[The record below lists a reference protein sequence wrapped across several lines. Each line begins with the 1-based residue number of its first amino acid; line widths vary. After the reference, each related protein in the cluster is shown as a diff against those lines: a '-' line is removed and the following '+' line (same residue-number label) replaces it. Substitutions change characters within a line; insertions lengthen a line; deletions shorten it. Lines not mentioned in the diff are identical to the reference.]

1 MSILNIRK
9 KFADGGLDSGYYQ
22 YTPNYSGLQQA
33 YLEHLGNQSKGSLNS
48 IYKNIFKEPEDFYT
62 SYDEKGNEIKI
73 PVDPLS
79 AYRLT
84 GFDPTTGQ
92 RSTTGET
99 VPVTKAEYFNKEV
112 LDPNL
117 FGMVNYAADP
127 ESYLGYRQG
136 ISDLINSDFA
146 SNTLKYENLYPGYSP
161 RTLKNELENA
171 LSTADSA
178 QLNFLKKNNPK
189 LYDQLMTG
197 VDPNYAR
204 YTPFTARRGEDIFNE
219 VLGKDQSIHDYLS
232 KQNKLYGLS
241 TDELFNYKP
250 YKILEEKNEIPT
262 VDPFSG
268 QQVSAQDQT
277 AFTQPQADIFPQQ
290 ESTGLNY
297 LMGMPDSDPSPV
309 SNLGRQDILNLLT
322 SNFNNLDL
330 QTMNEIRNNPGSF
343 TIENPY
349 LQAART
355 GIQSLSPGKVMS
367 DVGEGLSTIYHGT
380 ADPSKAFS
388 GSKFFA
394 TPDYQTALQ
403 YAKEG
408 ALRGTSIGNATGD
421 VLRATAPTSQIQD
434 LLKRGLTG
442 TREIVLDP
450 QAAQKLFLQGS
461 GNLVETG
468 SLASRLGRKAFQAL
482 PAVGAGLAGLDAY
495 QRFNQGD
502 YIGAGLGAA
511 SAIPGIGLPAT
522 AAQILYDVVYKPNQ
536 RN

>member
-1 MSILNIRK
+1 MINRGRIGFQEGSTDPRGDFIKSKIS
-9 KFADGGLDSGYYQ
+9 SGSDKYQ
-22 YTPNYSGLQQA
+22 YLKNISKKYGYNLADALDLLYNYEIEHPKNLSKDPNYTINRLPG
-33 YLEHLGNQSKGSLNS
+33 
-48 IYKNIFKEPEDFYT
+48 EDFYKIQFKNLEESGIAAQQNPEQEKYMLEQGYDAILKNYGLLDST
-62 SYDEKGNEIKI
+62 SKFPTI
-73 PVDPLS
+73 DPF
-79 AYRLT
+79 T
-84 GFDPTTGQ
+84 GKPYGI
-92 RSTTGET
+92 
-99 VPVTKAEYFNKEV
+99 
-112 LDPNL
+112 DPNAPVQPV
-117 FGMVNYAADP
+117 GPAPPDNY
-127 ESYLGYRQG
+127 
-136 ISDLINSDFA
+136 
-146 SNTLKYENLYPGYSP
+146 
-161 RTLKNELENA
+161 
-171 LSTADSA
+171 
-178 QLNFLKKNNPK
+178 
-189 LYDQLMTG
+189 YD
-197 VDPNYAR
+197 
-204 YTPFTARRGEDIFNE
+204 
-219 VLGKDQSIHDYLS
+219 
-232 KQNKLYGLS
+232 
-241 TDELFNYKP
+241 
-250 YKILEEKNEIPT
+250 EIPT
-262 VDPFSG
+262 IDPFSG
-268 QQVSAQDQT
+268 QQVSAQDLTPPTPAAGYTEEGIRKIAEDT
-277 AFTQPQADIFPQQ
+277 ASREQAMANAFNNIPTVDPFSSQQVSMQDQLAFRQPQDIFPQQ

-297 LMGMPDSDPSPV
+297 LMGMPDSDSSSV

-482 PAVGAGLAGLDAY
+482 PAVGAGIAGLDAY

>member
-1 MSILNIRK
+1 MAFVNKVNGIPIDDFLAVNPDWTK
-9 KFADGGLDSGYYQ
+9 VPALDKYGNPYLFEDGTPQ
-22 YTPNYSGLQQA
+22 YTVKPKS
-33 YLEHLGNQSKGSLNS
+33 
-48 IYKNIFKEPEDFYT
+48 
-62 SYDEKGNEIKI
+62 DE
-73 PVDPLS
+73 
-79 AYRLT
+79 
-84 GFDPTTGQ
+84 
-92 RSTTGET
+92 
-99 VPVTKAEYFNKEV
+99 
-112 LDPNL
+112 
-117 FGMVNYAADP
+117 
-127 ESYLGYRQG
+127 
-136 ISDLINSDFA
+136 
-146 SNTLKYENLYPGYSP
+146 
-161 RTLKNELENA
+161 
-171 LSTADSA
+171 
-178 QLNFLKKNNPK
+178 
-189 LYDQLMTG
+189 
-197 VDPNYAR
+197 
-204 YTPFTARRGEDIFNE
+204 
-219 VLGKDQSIHDYLS
+219 
-232 KQNKLYGLS
+232 
-241 TDELFNYKP
+241 
-250 YKILEEKNEIPT
+250 EIPT
-262 VDPFSG
+262 VDPFSGEQVSAQDQSSFVKVGGESPEDWLKENPGYIVSNILPDIGGVPYFEAYKPEIPTIDPFSG
-268 QQVSAQDQT
+268 QQVSAQEQT
-277 AFTQPQADIFPQQ
+277 AFTQPQDIFPQQ

-297 LMGMPDSDPSPV
+297 LMGMPDSDSSSV

-380 ADPSKAFS
+380 TDPSKAFS

-408 ALRGTSIGNATGD
+408 ALRGTSIGNTTGD

-468 SLASRLGRKAFQAL
+468 SLASKLGRKAFQAL
-482 PAVGAGLAGLDAY
+482 PAVGAGIAGLDAY

>member
-1 MSILNIRK
+1 MINRGRIGFQEGGNPRFAGDYRPEQISFDDWFRGKISGGSDKYGYLKNISK
-9 KFADGGLDSGYYQ
+9 KYGYNLADALDLLYKYEIEHPKNLAED
-22 YTPNYSGLQQA
+22 PNYSINRLDG
-33 YLEHLGNQSKGSLNS
+33 
-48 IYKNIFKEPEDFYT
+48 EDFYKMQFKTLEESGAAAQQNPEQEKYMLEQGYDAILKNYGLLDST
-62 SYDEKGNEIKI
+62 SKFPTIDPFTGKPYGIDPNAPVQPVGPAPPDNYYDEVPTI
-73 PVDPLS
+73 DPFSGQPIS
-79 AYRLT
+79 AQDLI
-84 GFDPTTGQ
+84 DI
-92 RSTTGET
+92 
-99 VPVTKAEYFNKEV
+99 NKEMSAKAPPGGFSEEG
-112 LDPNL
+112 LRKN
-117 FGMVNYAADP
+117 ADDDAGRLQSMM
-127 ESYLGYRQG
+127 EAF
-136 ISDLINSDFA
+136 NSGFYN
-146 SNTLKYENLYPGYSP
+146 NT
-161 RTLKNELENA
+161 
-171 LSTADSA
+171 
-178 QLNFLKKNNPK
+178 
-189 LYDQLMTG
+189 
-197 VDPNYAR
+197 
-204 YTPFTARRGEDIFNE
+204 
-219 VLGKDQSIHDYLS
+219 
-232 KQNKLYGLS
+232 
-241 TDELFNYKP
+241 
-250 YKILEEKNEIPT
+250 PT

-268 QQVSAQDQT
+268 QQVSAQDQL
-277 AFTQPQADIFPQQ
+277 AFRQPQDIFPQQ

-297 LMGMPDSDPSPV
+297 LMGMPDSDSSSV

-343 TIENPY
+343 TVENPY

-482 PAVGAGLAGLDAY
+482 PAVGAGIAGLDAY

>member
-1 MSILNIRK
+1 MENRGRIGFQEGGNAALNTVNGIP
-9 KFADGGLDSGYYQ
+9 LDEFLKINYQ
-22 YTPNYSGLQQA
+22 Y
-33 YLEHLGNQSKGSLNS
+33 
-48 IYKNIFKEPEDFYT
+48 
-62 SYDEKGNEIKI
+62 EK
-73 PVDPLS
+73 
-79 AYRLT
+79 
-84 GFDPTTGQ
+84 
-92 RSTTGET
+92 
-99 VPVTKAEYFNKEV
+99 VPVTDKYGNPTFDNAGRQNFTAAVKQDYIGDNPLFDWNTGQPTKTITTEIPTV
-112 LDPNL
+112 DPFLLSYNS
-117 FGMVNYAADP
+117 NDP
-127 ESYLGYRQG
+127 ESFVKFQNAYDKSQG
-136 ISDLINSDFA
+136 WEGSHN
-146 SNTLKYENLYPGYSP
+146 
-161 RTLKNELENA
+161 
-171 LSTADSA
+171 SA
-178 QLNFLKKNNPK
+178 QMK
-189 LYDQLMTG
+189 DLM
-197 VDPNYAR
+197 DAYNQW
-204 YTPFTARRGEDIFNE
+204 
-219 VLGKDQSIHDYLS
+219 KDQSS
-232 KQNKLYGLS
+232 N
-241 TDELFNYKP
+241 
-250 YKILEEKNEIPT
+250 IPT

-268 QQVSAQDQT
+268 QPVSEQEIIDLNKQMNPPTPAAGYTEEGLIKIAEDEAARLQSMMEAFNSGFYNNAPIVDPFSGQQVSTQEQA
-277 AFTQPQADIFPQQ
+277 AFTQPQAEIFPQQ

-297 LMGMPDSDPSPV
+297 LMGIPDSTPSSV

-468 SLASRLGRKAFQAL
+468 NLASRLGRKAFQAL
-482 PAVGAGLAGLDAY
+482 PVVGAGIAGLDAY

-511 SAIPGIGLPAT
+511 SAVPGIGLPAT

>member
-9 KFADGGLDSGYYQ
+9 EYEESGNLPNSINGPDGIKFELVTGRFSG
-22 YTPNYSGLQQA
+22 TPKYIA
-33 YLEHLGNQSKGSLNS
+33 RYPEDYDFSKGAIGGSTATEFDPGNLLMS
-48 IYKNIFKEPEDFYT
+48 EALFKDID
-62 SYDEKGNEIKI
+62 SEI
-73 PVDPLS
+73 PTVDPFS
-79 AYRLT
+79 
-84 GFDPTTGQ
+84 
-92 RSTTGET
+92 GEQ
-99 VPVTKAEYFNKEV
+99 V
-112 LDPNL
+112 
-117 FGMVNYAADP
+117 
-127 ESYLGYRQG
+127 
-136 ISDLINSDFA
+136 
-146 SNTLKYENLYPGYSP
+146 
-161 RTLKNELENA
+161 
-171 LSTADSA
+171 SA
-178 QLNFLKKNNPK
+178 QEQSEFLDIPDQVKSYIASLSSAKDK
-189 LYDQLMTG
+189 QDVIDLYRRKPVS
-197 VDPNYAR
+197 VD
-204 YTPFTARRGEDIFNE
+204 
-219 VLGKDQSIHDYLS
+219 
-232 KQNKLYGLS
+232 
-241 TDELFNYKP
+241 
-250 YKILEEKNEIPT
+250 EIPT

-268 QQVSAQDQT
+268 QQVSAQDLIDINKEMSAKAPPGGFSEEGLRKNADDDAGRLQSMMEAFNSGFYNNT
-277 AFTQPQADIFPQQ
+277 PTVDPFSGQQVSAQEQAAFTQPQDIFPQQ

-297 LMGMPDSDPSPV
+297 LMGIPDSDPSSV

-482 PAVGAGLAGLDAY
+482 PAVGAGIAGLDTY